1 MNEQIIDEINRASIL
16 SLDDAFEFKY
26 STQGKLLDLWLNH
39 KIDTQTFLYDLTKMY
54 EKILDELVG
63 LYFPKDQI
71 CIMAYGKFGAEEI
84 NFSSDIDISFIFKSI
99 ADEEKIIKAA
109 RKFINETT
117 ERKGQRFL
125 WRIDIEL
132 RPGGRSSPVAVS
144 DSFFLWYYLNL
155 GQVDDRYALLRA
167 RPVAGNIKIGQ
178 DLLKELE
185 PFVFRKYVDFSV
197 IERLKEI
204 KLAISRHIK
213 RDEKVFDVKFSEGG
227 IREIEFVVF
236 VNQLIFGGKDERLRQ
251 KRTSLL
257 LDIIQD
263 YLSEEKNKTP
273 SLKEC
278 YLFLREIESLIQV
291 NEEQRFTLEKK
302 DMKRILSFY
311 GISRE
316 EFSERLKIV
325 RDRVSEIFKQTFEIE
340 LPDYKI
346 ITENVSDYELEKYLS
361 ELGYLDLSSAKEIV
375 RNLLSKTLFL
385 KEKKRK
391 GILEFEIKTEGV
403 LVSEKLVSAIVW
415 YCSRTH
421 DKNLALSYFSSFIN
435 AVGRRKGIYYMLS
448 KNERLVEILAK
459 LFGVSR
465 LAANYLIN
473 HPESIDTIFLA
484 SQISHD
490 LPDEVE
496 FWESVKSGEFDFI
509 LDELRKMKKEK
520 ILLLLLDDVSKSL
533 SHEEI
538 SERICSIYDFFL
550 RQTLSL
556 SAREK
561 LKINLPP
568 PHLNIPFYIIAL
580 GKYGSKEAIYG
591 SDVDLVFVFSE
602 PDPEKWIR
610 FSQKFIVFLT
620 ASTKEGYGL
629 QVDMRLRPSGHAG
642 PLALSFEAFWEFYLN
657 KADIWQR
664 LSLLKSRV
672 VFGGDKKH
680 EFGSLLNEIKKL
692 AFENIDLESIISAMR
707 DLRKKSLEKLSFK
720 FENGKKLINL
730 KYCLGGMQ
738 DVEFITFFVLL
749 KEGKFELDFKQGVI
763 FASYFFPKIKSAYD
777 VLRKIEKYLKIRSD
791 IPLED
796 IWIQEDDGVFW
807 DELKDFSGVSYKD
820 FLEAKKVI
828 ASAFREI
835 FGEL

>member
-1 MNEQIIDEINRASIL
+1 
-16 SLDDAFEFKY
+16 
-26 STQGKLLDLWLNH
+26 
-39 KIDTQTFLYDLTKMY
+39 
-54 EKILDELVG
+54 
-63 LYFPKDQI
+63 
-71 CIMAYGKFGAEEI
+71 
-84 NFSSDIDISFIFKSI
+84 
-99 ADEEKIIKAA
+99 
-109 RKFINETT
+109 
-117 ERKGQRFL
+117 
-125 WRIDIEL
+125 
-132 RPGGRSSPVAVS
+132 
-144 DSFFLWYYLNL
+144 
-155 GQVDDRYALLRA
+155 
-167 RPVAGNIKIGQ
+167 
-178 DLLKELE
+178 
-185 PFVFRKYVDFSV
+185 
-197 IERLKEI
+197 
-204 KLAISRHIK
+204 
-213 RDEKVFDVKFSEGG
+213 
-227 IREIEFVVF
+227 
-236 VNQLIFGGKDERLRQ
+236 
-251 KRTSLL
+251 
-257 LDIIQD
+257 
-263 YLSEEKNKTP
+263 
-273 SLKEC
+273 
-278 YLFLREIESLIQV
+278 
-291 NEEQRFTLEKK
+291 
-302 DMKRILSFY
+302 
-311 GISRE
+311 
-316 EFSERLKIV
+316 
-325 RDRVSEIFKQTFEIE
+325 
-340 LPDYKI
+340 
-346 ITENVSDYELEKYLS
+346 
-361 ELGYLDLSSAKEIV
+361 
-375 RNLLSKTLFL
+375 LSKTLFL

-415 YCSRTH
+415 YCSRAH

-484 SQISHD
+484 SQISPD

-496 FWESVKSGEFDFI
+496 FWESIKSGDVDSI

-533 SHEEI
+533 SHDEI
-538 SERICSIYDFFL
+538 SERICRIYDFFL

-556 SAREK
+556 TAREK

-642 PLALSFEAFWEFYLN
+642 PLALSFDAFWEFYLN

-680 EFGSLLNEIKKL
+680 EFGYLLNEIKKL

-707 DLRKKSLEKLSFK
+707 DLRRKSLEKLSFK

-749 KEGKFELDFKQGVI
+749 KERKFELDFKQGVI

-820 FLEAKKVI
+820 FLEAKKAI
-828 ASAFREI
+828 ASAFKEI
-835 FGEL
+835 FGEV